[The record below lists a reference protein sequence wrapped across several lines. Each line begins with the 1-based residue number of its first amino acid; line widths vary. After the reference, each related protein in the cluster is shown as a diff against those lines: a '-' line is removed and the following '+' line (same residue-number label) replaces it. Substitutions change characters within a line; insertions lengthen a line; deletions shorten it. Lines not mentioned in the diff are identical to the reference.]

1 MVYKKK
7 NHKDVFITLTTDMDG
22 IGPFC
27 TQLGICRSVVSR
39 GLSMP
44 SVRDELCY
52 GAVTELVNVY
62 DSAHNILH
70 CLFPEV
76 FTGLEDTWP

>member
-1 MVYKKK
+1 MRLSKK
-7 NHKDVFITLTTDMDG
+7 NHKDVFITLTTDMDAIM

-27 TQLGICRSVVSR
+27 TKLGICRSVVSD

-44 SVRDELCY
+44 SGRDELCH
-52 GAVTELVNVY
+52 GAVIELVNVY

-70 CLFPEV
+70 CLFPE
-76 FTGLEDTWP
+76 